1 MVEMMRSNKNI
12 AFFENSL
19 LFIILGPRE
28 DLFCDVIHPNI
39 HVGGALGAR

>member
-1 MVEMMRSNKNI
+1 MVEMLRSNKNI
-12 AFFENSL
+12 AFFEN
-19 LFIILGPRE
+19 ILGPRE